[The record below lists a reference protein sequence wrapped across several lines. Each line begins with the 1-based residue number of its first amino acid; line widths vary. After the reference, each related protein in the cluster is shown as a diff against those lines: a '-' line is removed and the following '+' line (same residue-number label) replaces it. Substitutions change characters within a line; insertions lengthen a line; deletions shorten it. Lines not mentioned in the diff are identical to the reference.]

1 MNNRLT
7 RTRLILA
14 VITTGLEIAAIWAIG
29 RLALPDLGIELPL
42 MLLIAVTIFWAAFS
56 TWLFIFTTRT
66 LKKQAQAGLPSMIGT
81 KGKVIRPL
89 NPDGLVKIRGE
100 LWGAAADNGEIEV
113 GEDVIVVGQNG
124 LKLSVRKTGGGE
136 LNIKKKG

>member
-14 VITTGLEIAAIWAIG
+14 VISTGLEMAAIWAIG
-29 RLALPDLGIELPL
+29 WLALPDLGIELPL
-42 MLLIAVTIFWAAFS
+42 MLLIAVTICWAAFS

-81 KGKVIRPL
+81 KGKVTIAL
-89 NPDGLVKIRGE
+89 NPEGTVKIRGE
-100 LWGAAADNGEIEV
+100 LWSAMTEEGEMEA

-124 LKLSVRKTGGGE
+124 LKLSVRKTGGE
-136 LNIKKKG
+136 SNIKKKG